1 MKKNVQR
8 ILATILT
15 VIMMISMLPSNVF
28 AADFDADMFVEP
40 AVEAVSVPA
49 EEQEVEST
57 VEYIYE
63 EPAETLQ
70 GSSDEIQTVEAADP
84 AADEIEEETE
94 APVVDGT
101 VTLKAEGSDYIV
113 TVTYDV
119 SAGLPADADI
129 KVKEVMEKNKK
140 YDDYVAQA
148 ADTIASDVESL
159 NYVRLFDITLVDAA
173 GNELEPIS
181 SVDVQIQLKDVDA
194 VQDTTQVVHF
204 AGEEEVPEVVE
215 TAVEGDTVSFET
227 DGFSIYAVLAPDE
240 QGNEARLEVTLVL
253 NNGDADIVVLVKP
266 DDITDGEF
274 EKIVYDPGIPEAEG
288 KKFMGWTDAQ
298 NYTDETP
305 VMSFDEVR
313 EDIKDK
319 LASVKEG
326 DTATYYAMMFNAFEL
341 YYVNENNVLFNTVS
355 LMSTADSVTADVTQE
370 YSVTGSTDGFIGWV
384 ELGTDE
390 PVYAVGQSITITT
403 AKPQVVLTPKLGPGK
418 WLYFDGNDGGSTAAD
433 TASYTPPAF
442 IPQDTPATAYEPA
455 DPTRLGYTFDAW
467 YTEAEGGEEFDF
479 SQTLTEDKTV
489 YAHWIPNPEAQ
500 YTVIVWAQ
508 SVDDNW
514 DAADADKTYGYV
526 ESQKFTVATGTQIT
540 EDLLRQGGFLSKTDS
555 YFGVTDL
562 EHGSKAF
569 QYRTFDVKNGVGSG
583 KDEVSAMGDTVV
595 NVYYDRKIM
604 TIEFADAPGGTSQ
617 TYYEPVDSI
626 EGTEAYGLIGGEYV
640 LLDTVAEKYIEW
652 HSSYTANAYNNVGEL
667 ASIYWKSGTEYI
679 SVSTAN
685 IDLTSAEI
693 ENVYPRIQQSGTKY
707 TLYGGSS
714 DSTNMYR
721 TAATTNKLYALIKA
735 RDPHYYYNGE
745 EYTSQ
750 IYAKRTGNVL
760 VYKGLYGQPL
770 SKYGYEWPETNAS
783 HQWRSISYIGS
794 FNGSLFG
801 HSNLGGSA
809 NKISTSQISATQN
822 TTIIYYMQ
830 STEDESSYTE
840 VARSTY
846 SVDSDQGFM
855 ITERFLGSEPSGYR
869 WTTSSTRPTTWTSGT
884 AVDSRGYTT
893 ETRGNNSYLHV
904 KYDRVK
910 NDIVFMLGSET
921 VDTIE
926 DIPYGKN
933 LSEYEDDAPEAP
945 EVGENEYFYG
955 WYEDPEGVK
964 EVDWSENMPLANK
977 VIYGITGPV
986 QYHVIIEMNAGG
998 DTVEFGGASQR
1009 TEFWLDYGETISG
1022 ANFMRA
1028 TRTNSDGDSYSIIG
1042 YYTENA
1048 EAGQFDN
1055 NKLWNFDA
1063 RVTEQSLAVKYT
1075 GPDDPRRVEYG
1086 DNGYPNTVG
1095 VFKLYASWR
1104 DDSLINSGG
1113 IHIRYNDGTE
1123 TFVDPYGYA
1132 DMATVIV
1139 KSELNEANCP
1149 EGKYFA
1155 GWKLGEVVY
1164 LPGQTF
1170 SAAKDAAVKESD
1182 GYYITLTAEYDDIEE
1197 KTFTHIVWYKNDGS
1211 GEWYYT
1217 SPGLGIN
1224 ESDPI
1229 YGLGEGQEIPELE
1242 GFNFKGWAKDV
1253 EKQNP
1258 EDDPNTETEET
1269 EANFLVYKD
1278 GKYYLP
1284 TDTNYTKEITKVA
1297 ADEMLPYEGLYA
1309 IWEEKPFKIYH
1320 SSNGEI
1326 TEVPMPTN
1334 KSETFNLAEYVEDG
1348 YLYGGYYQYEN
1359 GVKGDPY
1366 PDNGLELKPT
1376 RDTTYYLKEVSK
1388 QYLKSTI
1395 FITYD
1400 TNAGH
1405 TPQYGLSGL
1414 YLIMDIDETY
1424 KEYNDFGF
1432 IINGDYNDES
1442 ALISTTT
1449 ANYACEELVLKDKDT
1464 GEKKEEYTLSSFF
1477 SGDFVEGDRLA
1488 VYEIKPLIQNDEF
1501 TLRAFFTTPDGVL
1514 VTGIKERTIKTG
1526 NLTFENQSWTSQN
1539 GINYTAGSDK
1549 EAYYESGHG
1558 EVGSKSIASGRTY
1571 QIKSTPDVLTYTVT
1585 KVDDGKNESQVVQA
1599 GNNTGK
1605 ITYAGKTGY
1614 IFAGWY
1620 LDKAYT
1626 KAADFSAVTGDMTV
1640 YAKYV
1645 KASAM
1650 ALSFTKKSS
1659 KSGSVTLK
1667 ATLKITGAPDLADAA
1682 VSCDYKGKTSE
1693 VKFTGVKTTKSGK
1706 TTVSTYTGT
1715 VSISGLA
1722 NKASFTA
1729 VISYN
1734 TPDGTNVTLADKTC
1748 KYTSGNVTVK

>member
-113 TVTYDV
+113 TLTYDA
-119 SAGLPADADI
+119 SAGLPAGADI
-129 KVKEVMEKNKK
+129 KVKELTENNRK
-140 YDDYVAQA
+140 YDDYVEQA
-148 ADTIASDVESL
+148 ANTIDSDVEAL
-159 NYVRLFDITLVDAA
+159 NYVRLFDISIVDKA
-173 GNELEPIS
+173 GNPVEPTGQ
-181 SVDVQIQLKDVDA
+181 VDVKIDLKDVEQ
-194 VQDTTQVVHF
+194 VEETTQVVHF
-204 AGEEEVPEVVE
+204 AGEKEEPEVVE

-253 NNGDADIVVLVKP
+253 NNGEENIVVLVKP

-326 DTATYYAMMFNAFEL
+326 ETATYYAMMFNAFEL

-355 LMSTADSVTADVTQE
+355 LMSTADSVTTNVEQE

-384 ELGTDE
+384 EQGTSE
-390 PVYAVGQSITITT
+390 PVYKVGNTITITT
-403 AKPQVVLTPKLGPGK
+403 DQNQIVLTPKLGPGK

-442 IPQDTPATAYEPA
+442 VPENASAMDYKPA
-455 DPTRLGYTFDAW
+455 DPTRDGYTFGGW
-467 YTEAEGGEEFDF
+467 YTEAEGGTEFF
-479 SQTLTEDKTV
+479 VGQPTLSVDTTV
-489 YAHWIPNPEAQ
+489 YAHWIPNTQAE
-500 YTVIVWAQ
+500 YTVIVWTQ
-508 SVDDNW
+508 KVTDDKV
-514 DAADADKTYGYV
+514 AEDADKTYDYFT
-526 ESQKFTVATGTQIT
+526 SQKFTAATGTKIT
-540 EDLLRQGGFLSKTDS
+540 EDLLNQGGFLSKTDED
-555 YFGVTDL
+555 FGVTDL
-562 EHGSKAF
+562 AHGSKAF
-569 QYRTFDVKNGVGSG
+569 QYRTFDVDNGVGAN
-583 KDEVSAMGDTVV
+583 KDEVNAVGTTIV
-595 NVYYDRKIM
+595 NVYYDRKMM
-604 TIEFADAPGGTSQ
+604 TIKFNGASSGANQ
-617 TYYEPVDSI
+617 TYYEPVDDI
-626 EGTEAYGLIGGEYV
+626 VGTEAYGLIEGEYV
-640 LLDTVAEKYIEW
+640 LLDTVVEKYIEW
-652 HSSYTANAYNNVGEL
+652 HSSYTANENNNVGEL

-707 TLYGGSS
+707 TLYGGSGVQ
-714 DSTNMYR
+714 TNMYR

-735 RDPHYYYNGE
+735 RDPHYYYNGA
-745 EYTSQ
+745 EYTDQ

-760 VYKGLYGQPL
+760 LYTGLYGQPL
-770 SKYGYEWPETNAS
+770 SQYGYEWPDPNST
-783 HQWRSISYIGS
+783 WRSIAYVGS
-794 FNGSLFG
+794 FSGNLFG
-801 HSNLGGSA
+801 HSDLGGKP
-809 NKISTSQISATQN
+809 NVIETSKWDTTTPL
-822 TTIIYYMQ
+822 TTIIFYVQ
-830 STEDESSYTE
+830 DPNNEG
-840 VARSTY
+840 TY
-846 SVDSDQGFM
+846 SKVATTGYPIREDGNRRYN
-855 ITERFLGSEPSGYR
+855 ITERFTGAIPVEYAWSNSDAI
-869 WTTSSTRPTTWTSGT
+869 PTAGWETVDGDWTSEKNG
-884 AVDSRGYTT
+884 SH
-893 ETRGNNSYLHV
+893 LHIR
-904 KYDRVK
+904 YNRVK
-910 NDIVFMLGSET
+910 NDLVFVLGSDT
-921 VDTIE
+921 VGTIKN
-926 DIPYGKN
+926 IPYGKS
-933 LSEYEDDAPEAP
+933 LSDYENQAPDAPQ
-945 EVGENEYFYG
+945 VGENEYFYG
-955 WYEDPEGVK
+955 WYEDPEGVTK
-964 EVDWSENMPLANK
+964 FNWNSAMPLGNK
-977 VIYGITGPV
+977 VIYGITAPV
-986 QYHVIIEMNAGG
+986 QYHVKIDMKVAEGE
-998 DTVEFGGASQR
+998 TVEFDGASQS

-1022 ANFMRA
+1022 ANLMRA
-1028 TRTNSDGDSYSIIG
+1028 TKTNAAGDQYSIIG
-1042 YYTENA
+1042 YYTKDA
-1048 EAGQFDN
+1048 AAGQFDN
-1055 NKLWNFDA
+1055 DYLWNFEHGH
-1063 RVTEQSLAVKYT
+1063 VTEQSLAVKYT
-1075 GPDDPRRVEYG
+1075 GPDDPARVTYG
-1086 DNGYPNTVG
+1086 DDGWDNTVG

-1113 IHIRYNDGTE
+1113 IHVRYDSGKN

-1139 KSELNEANCP
+1139 KEKPDEADWPENER
-1149 EGKYFA
+1149 FV
-1155 GWKLGEVVY
+1155 GWKLGDVVY

-1170 SAAKDAAVKESD
+1170 SAAKDAAVLED
-1182 GYYITLTAEYDDIEE
+1182 GAYYITLVAEYDPIEE
-1197 KTFTHIVWYKNDGS
+1197 KTPSHIIWYLNDGN
-1211 GEWYYT
+1211 GTIYHQNEIV
-1217 SPGLGIN
+1217 GIN
-1224 ESDPI
+1224 EAVD
-1229 YGLGEGQEIPELE
+1229 IPAVPTRDGYIFL
-1242 GFNFKGWAKDV
+1242 GWAKST
-1253 EKQNP
+1253 EK
-1258 EDDPNTETEET
+1258 EEADGEPNTSYDGDV
-1269 EANFLVYKD
+1269 NFLEYNN
-1278 GKYYLP
+1278 GKYYFIDENGV
-1284 TDTNYTKEITKVA
+1284 TTERVVTQVA
-1297 ADEMLPYEGLYA
+1297 ADEVLPYEGLYA
-1309 IWEEKPFKIYH
+1309 VWKQNPFYIYH
-1320 SSNGEI
+1320 SSNGKIE
-1326 TEVPMPTN
+1326 EVDMPAEDATI
-1334 KSETFNLAEYVEDG
+1334 NLATYAAKEG
-1348 YLYGGYYQYEN
+1348 YLYGGYYHYEE
-1359 GVKGDPY
+1359 GTPGAAY
-1366 PDNGLELKPT
+1366 EANGLAMTPKSG
-1376 RDTTYYLKEVSK
+1376 TTYYLKEVPK

-1405 TPQYGLSGL
+1405 TPQYRLSGL

-1424 KEYNDFGF
+1424 EEYNDFGF

-1442 ALISTTT
+1442 TLISTTT
-1449 ANYACEELVLKDKDT
+1449 ADYACEELVLKDKDT

-1488 VYEIKPLIQNDEF
+1488 VYEIKSLKPNDEF
-1501 TLRAFFTTPDGVL
+1501 SLRAFFTTPDGVL
-1514 VTGIKERTIKTG
+1514 VTGTKERTIKTG
-1526 NLTFENQSWTSQN
+1526 NLTFENQSWTSEN

-1549 EAYYESGHG
+1549 EAYYESGH
-1558 EVGSKSIASGRTY
+1558 EKVGSKSIASGRTY

-1599 GNNTGK
+1599 GDNTGK

-1614 IFAGWY
+1614 VFAGWY
-1620 LDKAYT
+1620 LDKACT
-1626 KAADFSAVTGDMTV
+1626 KVADFSGVTGDMTV

-1682 VSCDYKGKTSE
+1682 VSCEYKGKTST
-1693 VKFTGVKTTKSGK
+1693 VKFTGAKTTKSGK

-1715 VSISGLA
+1715 VAISGLA
-1722 NKASFTA
+1722 NKSSFKA
-1729 VISYN
+1729 AISYK
-1734 TPDGTNVTLADKTC
+1734 TPDGTYVSLADKTC
-1748 KYTSGNVTVK
+1748 KYTSGKVTVK